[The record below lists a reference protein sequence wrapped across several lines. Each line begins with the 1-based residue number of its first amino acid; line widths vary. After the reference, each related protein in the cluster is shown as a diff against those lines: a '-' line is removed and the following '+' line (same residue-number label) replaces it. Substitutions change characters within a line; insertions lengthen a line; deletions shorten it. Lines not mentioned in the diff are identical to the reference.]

1 MTRGQSALE
10 AIYLAQEG
18 LEASRSI
25 RDIGWEYLATGTH
38 GLLYDDSSWSFAGTH
53 ELIGKFTRTISV
65 GDLSENERQDC
76 WKSGK
81 NMTMEEA
88 IQIAKGDHEN

>member
-1 MTRGQSALE
+1 M
-10 AIYLAQEG
+10 
-18 LEASRSI
+18 
-25 RDIGWEYLATGTH
+25 
-38 GLLYDDSSWSFAGTH
+38 
-53 ELIGKFTRTISV
+53 KM
-65 GDLSENERQDC
+65 SENERQDC